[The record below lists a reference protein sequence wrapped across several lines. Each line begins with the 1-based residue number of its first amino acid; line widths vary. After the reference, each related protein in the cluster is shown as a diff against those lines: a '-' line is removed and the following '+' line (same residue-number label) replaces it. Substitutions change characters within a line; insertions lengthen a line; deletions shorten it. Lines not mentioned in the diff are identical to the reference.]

1 MKKYQVIIQDEWNNL
16 YHIGFYDKLS
26 DAIPDVNDW
35 LQSYEVSI
43 DELAEYPSTFSMCF
57 DKEVEVNDGENVI
70 YIRGFI
76 YE

>member
-16 YHIGFYDKLS
+16 YHIGFYDNLS

-43 DELAEYPSTFSMCF
+43 DELDEYPSTFSMCF
-57 DKEVEVNDGENVI
+57 DREIEVYDGESVI

-76 YE
+76 FD